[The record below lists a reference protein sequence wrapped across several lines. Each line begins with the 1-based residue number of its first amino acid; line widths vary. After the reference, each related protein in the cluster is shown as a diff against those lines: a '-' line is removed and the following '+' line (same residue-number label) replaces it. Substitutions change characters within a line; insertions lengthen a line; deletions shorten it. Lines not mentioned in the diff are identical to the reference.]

1 MEQLLKL
8 AIPNK
13 GVKMVQFG
21 EMTSEGYR
29 IIDFEYEKNKAA
41 TIKVF
46 VDSLKNTEELIL
58 AAEMCG
64 ISDEQIDRT
73 IKTFYNNMAY
83 LHKKEF
89 RTFET
94 CLCLYLE
101 DVSSSKKVISP
112 TLRRLLN
119 NISLSR
125 FDRCEEI
132 KVFLS
137 KDQG

>member
-73 IKTFYNNMAY
+73 IKNV
-83 LHKKEF
+83 L
-89 RTFET
+89 
-94 CLCLYLE
+94 
-101 DVSSSKKVISP
+101 
-112 TLRRLLN
+112 
-119 NISLSR
+119 
-125 FDRCEEI
+125 
-132 KVFLS
+132 
-137 KDQG
+137 Q